1 MSVTAPDIGAGAGSS
16 RSLSILLWRV
26 ETTELSTTVPDPCVQ
41 SVLAFAPA
49 DASLPLAYAGEA
61 T

>member
-1 MSVTAPDIGAGAGSS
+1 MSVTAPDIGAGSGSS

-26 ETTELSTTVPDPCVQ
+26 STELSTTVPDPYVQ